1 MRPCVTR
8 AACSADAGKSVARA
22 ASLVKLAT
30 TNMLHSLA
38 DRVSHVFSGPS
49 FTKGL
54 PMERLCRSIL
64 EDHALELTL
73 ARLRHRIAA
82 DILEGVRV

>member
-1 MRPCVTR
+1 V
-8 AACSADAGKSVARA
+8 
-22 ASLVKLAT
+22 
-30 TNMLHSLA
+30 A
-38 DRVSHVFSGPS
+38 DRVSHVFNGPA
-49 FTKGL
+49 FIRGL

-73 ARLRHRIAA
+73 AKLRNRIAA